1 MHRRLVA
8 RISLAALVV
17 AVTSA
22 CGAPPV
28 ARAAPE
34 PTATSTIGR
43 RIVVDGVDLTDVGYD
58 AGAPDAPVVVVEL
71 SDFGCPY
78 CAQFA
83 LQTAPELRREF
94 VGSGRVRWKYVPFLA
109 GEFRHGDQAAAA
121 AECAG
126 AQGRFWEAKQAIFAA
141 QRAWST
147 AAAPDTVL
155 AHVVGATGVD
165 RRHFAECY
173 ARRGGRER
181 TARATAAAARLG
193 VRATPTFLVDGRRL
207 EGAVPLA
214 VFRGGLRSMLQR
226 ADSARGPTGRP
237 PGVPGR

>member
-1 MHRRLVA
+1 MHHVLVA
-8 RISLAALVV
+8 RIALAALV
-17 AVTSA
+17 ATTLHA
-22 CGAPPV
+22 CGTPAASRATPETT
-28 ARAAPE
+28 AAP
-34 PTATSTIGR
+34 TSVR
-43 RIVVDGVDLTDVGYD
+43 RILVDGVDLTDVGYD

-83 LQTAPELRREF
+83 LATMPALQGEF
-94 VGSGRVRWKYVPFLA
+94 VDSGRVRWKYVPFLA
-109 GEFRHGDQAAAA
+109 GEFRHGEQAAAA

-126 AQGRFWEAKQAIFAA
+126 AQGRFWEAKRAIFAS

-147 AAAPDTVL
+147 AADPDTVL
-155 AHVVGATGVD
+155 ARVVGATGVD
-165 RRHFAECY
+165 GRRFGECY

-181 TARATAAAARLG
+181 TSRATAAAARLG

-226 ADSARGPTGRP
+226 ADSARGPAGTLPRP
-237 PGVPGR
+237 PER

>member
-1 MHRRLVA
+1 M
-8 RISLAALVV
+8 RILAAP
-17 AVTSA
+17 SA
-22 CGAPPV
+22 ALLALALGLALGCAP
-28 ARAAPE
+28 RAGSSDASSDTP
-34 PTATSTIGR
+34 PR
-43 RIVVDGVDLTDVGYD
+43 PRLVVDGVDLTGIGYD

-83 LQTAPELRREF
+83 TRTAPALQREF
-94 VGSGRVRWKYVPFLA
+94 VDSGRVRWKHVPFLA
-109 GEFRHGDQAAAA
+109 GEFRHGERAAAA

-147 AAAPDTVL
+147 AADPDAVL
-155 AHVVGATGVD
+155 ARVVGATGLD
-165 RRHFAECY
+165 ERRFAECY
-173 ARRGGRER
+173 ARREGRGR
-181 TARATAAAARLG
+181 TAHATAAARRLG

-214 VFRGGLRSMLQR
+214 VFRGGLRSLLER
-226 ADSARGPTGRP
+226 VDSAGRAAGAP
-237 PGVPGR
+237 PRSPER